1 MHKFRT
7 FKLQREWCKNELIAP
22 LIIHDAFLTFFLMI
36 RLYSFK
42 STSNYRNFNKVQLI
56 FLCLIH
62 GSCRSR
68 IWFTYQ
74 IKKIDEQ
81 LKYFKHI
88 LHVYIHVYVNIYEC
102 LSLNFVTID
111 NTLLNLIRHL
121 VNDKIFPVI
130 DLSFLQHFKNT
141 YVH

>member
-1 MHKFRT
+1 MWSKIHEVRHIIPTGTKSILTSCINLFRT
-7 FKLQREWCKNELIAP
+7 FKLQREWCKNELIAL

-74 IKKIDEQ
+74 IKKNWWTVEIFQ
-81 LKYFKHI
+81 TYITCLHTCVRKHI
-88 LHVYIHVYVNIYEC
+88 WM
-102 LSLNFVTID
+102 F
-111 NTLLNLIRHL
+111 NLKL
-121 VNDKIFPVI
+121 CY
-130 DLSFLQHFKNT
+130 SW
-141 YVH
+141 